1 MKPFKLFLTIVL
13 TTFSATQGLWG
24 QCTGA
29 LMVNVTGSST
39 GGNVATTITTQPT
52 NQCTA
57 IGGSFSLSV
66 VATGV
71 NLTYQWKKNGVN
83 VPTNGTSASY
93 TKTGV
98 VLGDLTTYTVVVSGD
113 CGVTVT
119 STAATVSACCPVLT
133 APAPAAVVVD
143 NTCALF
149 GNATEGFIRA
159 PLTACPAG
167 STLQYSID
175 NFATAPL
182 SAPPA
187 YTISPINV
195 STRCSCNTSPTEVSP
210 TTTVR
215 TAPRFCPTSLQ
226 ISGGNSTITT
236 CNGSQTTLS
245 GSMSGGTW
253 ASLNP
258 SVANISSSGVVTG
271 TGVGTVSLSYS
282 ITQGIVT
289 TTVYTSVI
297 VTNCPFPILRDSA
310 PPVRITNSICLP
322 GCITVQ
328 GSILTSLNVCP
339 SGTVIEYSLDSFRRD
354 SSFRVPVY
362 ASTPLKVSTRCR
374 YDIAPSLG
382 FIVSP
387 ITTMTT
393 VPAACAPTCV
403 PTLSVAGGLK
413 RETGDAV
420 MADVGL
426 FTNGFSQGTSRGST
440 YNWSNL
446 TSGQS
451 FSIRPSR
458 TDNPIQGVTSLDL
471 SLISRLILNNEA
483 FSSPYKIIAAD
494 VNRDGEVDATDMLI
508 IRRLILRVIDHFP
521 GNISWRFVEK
531 KYAFRDPTNPLAED
545 FPEMINLTNLQ
556 TNVSN
561 ADFVA
566 VKLGDV
572 NYSATGIN
580 GITNNNVAE
589 LRSSKY
595 VTLELADQILEKGK
609 TYEIPLTLAS
619 SIQLNALQF
628 GLNWD
633 KNKVESLRI
642 EAGKLPN
649 FGEGNTAL
657 FAKEGILTSVW
668 STANS
673 VNITEPTTV
682 FTLVVQPKTT
692 TRLTEIFSK
701 NDVYTEGVAYD
712 ALGSPA
718 TVNLKFL
725 MSAKTELQLIQNRP
739 NPFANETIIP
749 FLLPEDGQATLTVS
763 DLLGRVVMK
772 REQVFAKGLN
782 EVVFSVNDAAA
793 NGVFIVRLQT
803 ANGVAERKIM
813 LNR

>member
-1 MKPFKLFLTIVL
+1 
-13 TTFSATQGLWG
+13 
-24 QCTGA
+24 
-29 LMVNVTGSST
+29 
-39 GGNVATTITTQPT
+39 
-52 NQCTA
+52 
-57 IGGSFSLSV
+57 

-83 VPTNGTSASY
+83 IPTNGMSASY

-113 CGVTVT
+113 CGAPVA

-133 APAPAAVVVD
+133 APAPAAVVID
-143 NTCALF
+143 NTCATF
-149 GNATEGFIRA
+149 GNASEGSIRA

-187 YTISPINV
+187 YRNSSITV
-195 STRCSCNTSPTEVSP
+195 STRCSCDASPTSVSP
-210 TTTVR
+210 TTNVR
-215 TAPRFCPTSLQ
+215 TSPQVCPATLQ

-236 CNGSQTTLS
+236 CNGSGVTLS

-253 ASLNP
+253 ASSNP
-258 SVANISSSGVVTG
+258 AVANISQSGAVTG
-271 TGVGTVSLSYS
+271 MGAGTVTLSYS
-282 ITQGIVT
+282 ITTGIIT
-289 TTVYTSVI
+289 TTVYTSVT
-297 VTNCPFPILRDSA
+297 VSGCPFA
-310 PPVRITNSICLP
+310 PLTNPAPTVRFTNSVCLP
-322 GCITVQ
+322 GCITVP
-328 GSILTSLNVCP
+328 GSITTSLNVCP
-339 SGTVIEYSLDSFRRD
+339 STSVIEYSLDSFRRD
-354 SSFRVPVY
+354 SSFRLPVY
-362 ASTPLKVSTRCR
+362 ASTPLKISTRCR
-374 YDIAPSLG
+374 YETTPAVG

-387 ITTMTT
+387 ISTVTTT
-393 VPAACAPTCV
+393 PSGCAPTCV
-403 PTLSVAGGLK
+403 PSFSVAGGLK

-420 MADVGL
+420 TADVGL
-426 FTNGFSQGTSRGST
+426 FTNGLSQGTLRSNT
-440 YNWSNL
+440 YSWSNL
-446 TSGQS
+446 ASGQS

-458 TDNPIQGVTSLDL
+458 TDNPIEGVTSLDM
-471 SLISRLILNNEA
+471 SLINRHILNYA
-483 FSSPYKIIAAD
+483 PLTSPYKIIAAD
-494 VNRDGEVDATDMLI
+494 VNRDGEVDRTDILL
-508 IRRLILRVIDHFP
+508 IRRLILRVIDRFP
-521 GNISWRFVEK
+521 SNTTWRFVEK

-556 TNVSN
+556 ANVSN

-572 NYSATGIN
+572 NYSATGT
-580 GITNNNVAE
+580 GITTNNVAV
-589 LRSSKY
+589 LRSSKS

-609 TYEIPLTLAS
+609 TYEISLTLAS

-633 KNKVESLRI
+633 KNKVDNLRI

-701 NDVYTEGVAYD
+701 NDAYTEGVAYD

-718 TVNLKFL
+718 KVNLKFL
-725 MSAKTELQLIQNRP
+725 MSPKTELQLIQNRP
-739 NPFANETIIP
+739 NPFTNETIIP
-749 FLLPEDGQATLTVS
+749 FLLPEDGTATLTVS

-782 EVVFSVNDAAA
+782 EVVFSANDAAT
-793 NGVFIVRLQT
+793 NGVYIVRLQT